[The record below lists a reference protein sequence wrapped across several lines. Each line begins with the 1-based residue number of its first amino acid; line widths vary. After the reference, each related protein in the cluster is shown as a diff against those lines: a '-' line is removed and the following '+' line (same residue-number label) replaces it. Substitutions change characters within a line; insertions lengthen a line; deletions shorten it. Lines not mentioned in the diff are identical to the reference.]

1 MEEVQYEVTE
11 GGVVEICVLSE
22 GELDSTFTALVQSN
36 DLTAQGQY
44 TTPKYKNNGSHSIR
58 AIDHALGISLYLVYV
73 TTCIYCSIMNM
84 PI

>member
-44 TTPKYKNNGSHSIR
+44 KCLIYHSKQVQTFTF
-58 AIDHALGISLYLVYV
+58 LV
-73 TTCIYCSIMNM
+73 
-84 PI
+84 